1 MVRRRRPAAGHYAH
15 AETVQL
21 RLSSRPSGA
30 SHSAMH
36 EVQSKQEQVGQ
47 TSIAQ
52 ALYSEQGEVDEYGTS
67 SMNNPF
73 N

>member
-1 MVRRRRPAAGHYAH
+1 
-15 AETVQL
+15 
-21 RLSSRPSGA
+21 
-30 SHSAMH
+30 MH